1 MTTRRLTSV
10 LATAVVAVVATAR
23 VEAQRRGAAQTL
35 EMSTLELQVLLDRAG
50 FSPGEIDGVGGSN
63 TTAAV
68 PAYRRQHAPAD
79 TDWTMRLGRG
89 SIDYTTTYT
98 ITAEDAAG
106 PFTPDIPQDLMEQAQ
121 LPALN
126 YSSLIEALGERF
138 HCAPAVLRALNP
150 GTSFDAG
157 QTIRVPNVNAGID
170 APQPTPGLTV
180 TVSKRT
186 SVLTVTNAAGRTVFH
201 APVTSGSEHDP
212 LPLGRWTVTAIMRNP
227 TFNYNPDLFWDADP
241 SDAKAKIPAGPN
253 GPVGVVWI
261 QISKANYGIHGTPEP
276 SQIGHSAS
284 HGCVRMTNWDAS
296 HLANMIGKGTPV
308 VFVE

>member
-1 MTTRRLTSV
+1 MATVRLD
-10 LATAVVAVVATAR
+10 
-23 VEAQRRGAAQTL
+23 AQRRATAQKL

-63 TTAAV
+63 ATAAV
-68 PAYRRQHAPAD
+68 TAFRRQLGPAAN
-79 TDWTMRLGRG
+79 DWTKRLGRG
-89 SIDYTTTYT
+89 SIETTTTYT

-106 PFTPDIPQDLMEQAQ
+106 PFTPDLPQDLMEQAQ

-126 YSSLIEALGERF
+126 YSSLLEALGERF
-138 HCAPAVLRALNP
+138 HCAPALLRALNP

-157 QTIRVPNVNAGID
+157 QTIRVPNVKAGLD

-180 TVSKRT
+180 IVSKRA
-186 SVLTVTNAAGRTVFH
+186 SVLTVKDATGRTVFH

-212 LPLGRWTVTAIMRNP
+212 LPLGHWTVTVITRNP

-241 SDAKAKIPAGPN
+241 SHAKAKIPAGPN
-253 GPVGVVWI
+253 CPVGVVWI
-261 QISKANYGIHGTPEP
+261 QISKENYGIHGTPEP
-276 SQIGHSAS
+276 SQIGHSTS
-284 HGCVRMTNWDAS
+284 HGCVRMTNWDAT